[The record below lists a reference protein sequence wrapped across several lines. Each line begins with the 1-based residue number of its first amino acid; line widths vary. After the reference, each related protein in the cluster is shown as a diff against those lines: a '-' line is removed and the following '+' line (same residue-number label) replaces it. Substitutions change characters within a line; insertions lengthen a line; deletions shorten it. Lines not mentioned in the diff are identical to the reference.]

1 MSFAHGLNEF
11 FSIIVPPLF
20 PFLVPDLGITY
31 TQASLL
37 VVVFYAVYSIVQ
49 LGVGRL
55 VDVYSSRKLLGFGIV
70 LMAGGIGLVALAPT
84 FIVMLGGMAV
94 AGVGG
99 STYHPTGMSVISDAE
114 SEATHGRSM
123 GIHGAIGI
131 LGPVVA
137 PLVMA
142 AIAAP
147 FGWRTALLIGSG
159 LGILAGLVLY
169 VLYPLVEPEGAVL
182 ERNPSLRQAVQSGFT
197 DRSLGSAVRDA
208 VGFVRAPAMV
218 SLILLFAIV
227 GAEVRSVQAFTPVF
241 ASELVGT
248 DPAFGNTMLA
258 LTMVAAGVASTVA
271 GYGAD
276 RLDRRYFVGGCFLLT
291 AGSIAG
297 LVLIPLGRVVLPAGF
312 ILLGIVLYS
321 VYPAIN
327 AIAAGA
333 STPESSGSVFA
344 VSQTAAALGAA
355 AGPFLVGVVADAT
368 SLRFGFLAVTG
379 IAVVGVALVVVT
391 RGLFS

>member
-1 MSFAHGLNEF
+1 MSFTHGLNEF

-37 VVVFYAVYSIVQ
+37 VVVFYTVYSIVQ

-55 VDVYSSRKLLGFGIV
+55 VDIYSAQKLLGFGIV
-70 LMAGGIGLVALAPT
+70 LMASGIGLVALAPT
-84 FIVMLGGMAV
+84 FPLMLGGMVV
-94 AGVGG
+94 AGIGG
-99 STYHPTGMSVISDAE
+99 STYHPTGMSVISDVE
-114 SEATHGRSM
+114 SESTHGRSM

-131 LGPVVA
+131 LGPVIA

-142 AIAAP
+142 AVAAALS
-147 FGWRTALLIGSG
+147 WRTALLVGSA
-159 LGILAGLVLY
+159 LGILAGLLVY
-169 VLYPLVEPEGAVL
+169 GLYPVVEPDEASL
-182 ERNPSLRQAVQSGFT
+182 ERTPSLRQSIQTAITDQSIG
-197 DRSLGSAVRDA
+197 RSLRNAIA
-208 VGFVRAPAMV
+208 FVRAPTML

-227 GAEVRSVQAFTPVF
+227 GAEVRSVQAFTPVV
-241 ASELVGT
+241 ASALVGT
-248 DPAFGNTMLA
+248 DPAFGNLMLA
-258 LTMVAAGVASTVA
+258 VTMVAAGVASTIA
-271 GYGAD
+271 GYFTD
-276 RLDRRYFVGGCFLLT
+276 RFDRRYFVGGCFLLT
-291 AGSIAG
+291 AVTITG
-297 LVLIPLGRVVLPAGF
+297 LVLFPLGRIVLPAGF

-333 STPESSGSVFA
+333 ATPQISGSVFA

-368 SLRFGFLAVTG
+368 SLRCGFLAISG
-379 IAVVGVALVVVT
+379 IAVLGILLVVVT
-391 RGLFS
+391 SDLFL